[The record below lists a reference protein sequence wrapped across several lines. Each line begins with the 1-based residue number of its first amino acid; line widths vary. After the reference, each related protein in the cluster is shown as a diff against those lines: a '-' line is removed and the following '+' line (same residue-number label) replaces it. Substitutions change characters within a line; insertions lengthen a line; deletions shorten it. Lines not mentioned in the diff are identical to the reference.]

1 MEAFFAA
8 VENIAIA
15 QTLRVSRWGY
25 AVTNAT
31 HILGIA
37 LLIGAIVPLQL
48 RFLGLWRSIPR
59 ESLVRVLSP
68 VAATGLALAVAAGLL
83 LFSVRARE
91 YAGVGFLQAKLVLA
105 AVGILSAVTLH
116 RAHGYL
122 LESAGDA
129 RLVGHAI
136 VSLTSWIGALFCGRM
151 IAFAVD

>member
-1 MEAFFAA
+1 MG
-8 VENIAIA
+8 IA

-48 RFLGLWRSIPR
+48 RFLGLWSGISR

-68 VAATGLALAVAAGLL
+68 VAATGLTLAVIAGFF

-91 YAGVGFLQAKLVLA
+91 YAGIGFLQAKLIFV
-105 AVGILSAVTLH
+105 AVGTLSAVALH
-116 RAHGYL
+116 RAHGFL
-122 LESAGDA
+122 LASAGDA
-129 RLVGHAI
+129 RLVTHAI
-136 VSLTSWIGALFCGRM
+136 VSMTCWIGALVCGRM
-151 IAFAVD
+151 IAFAGN